1 MEQAQKPTNKFNRN
15 KAVLYTALATTG
27 LSLATSSLSQKAA
40 RVAEVSRDILEI
52 IELALKSAS
61 ALMWAWVVAEL
72 VIKYG
77 PKVVDFIKKTI
88 RKMKNKHKDKANV
101 YQHEATQEKPQT
113 TKATPHLKQDLA
125 KLVQQEPETPTQ
137 PNPKKK
143 VNPVLLTKAQ
153 KQRD

>member
-1 MEQAQKPTNKFNRN
+1 MEQAQKPTNQSNKN
-15 KAVLYTALATTG
+15 KAVLYTALATAG
-27 LSLATSSLSQKAA
+27 LSLATSSFSQEAA
-40 RVAEVSRDILEI
+40 LVASVGQDALEI
-52 IELALKSAS
+52 AALALAGAS
-61 ALMWAWVVAEL
+61 TAMWAVVAVQL
-72 VIKYG
+72 AMKYG
-77 PKVVDFIKKTI
+77 PTVVDFIKKTVH
-88 RKMKNKHKDKANV
+88 KMKNKHQDKANV

-143 VNPVLLTKAQ
+143 VNPVLLAKAQ